1 MQAHTLKSFDV
12 ALNDLSDRINLM
24 YKLVR
29 KNLRQC
35 QKSFKDQD
43 VELAEII
50 IQRETMLN
58 DLEVAIDE
66 AARQLIVHHQPA
78 ASDLRFVFAAT
89 KIVTDLERMGDLT
102 INIAKTIQ
110 RLNASEHN
118 VPMVFGTLSE
128 LVIDQI
134 KLSRCAFLNRDP
146 HVAAQAIEHDDLIDA
161 QFVNDQRTLLTH
173 MAENPSLI
181 SQCMQLSTCLKQLE
195 RIGDHAVNTAEMVIY
210 MIVGREAR
218 HISQEELA
226 ALVGE
231 DEDEESA

>member
-12 ALNDLSDRINLM
+12 ALNDLSARINLM

-29 KNLRQC
+29 KNVRQC
-35 QKSFKDQD
+35 QKAFKDHD
-43 VELAEII
+43 VELVESIL
-50 IQRETMLN
+50 QREAMLN

-102 INIAKTIQ
+102 INVAKTIQ
-110 RLNASEHN
+110 RLNASEGD

-128 LVIDQI
+128 LVIEQI
-134 KLSRCAFLNRDP
+134 KLARRAFLNRDP
-146 HVAAQAIEHDDLIDA
+146 QLAAQAIEHDDLIDA
-161 QFVNDQRTLLTH
+161 QFANDQRALLTY
-173 MAENPSLI
+173 MAENPALI
-181 SQCMQLSTCLKQLE
+181 SHCMQLSTCLKQLE
-195 RIGDHAVNTAEMVIY
+195 RVGDHAVNTAEMVVY
-210 MIVGREAR
+210 MVVGREAR
-218 HISQEELA
+218 HISQDELL

-231 DEDEESA
+231 DEDEE

>member
-12 ALNDLSDRINLM
+12 ALDDLSDRINLM

-29 KNLRQC
+29 KNVRQC
-35 QKSFKDQD
+35 QKAFKDHD
-43 VELAEII
+43 VVLAEII
-50 IQRETMLN
+50 IKREAMLN

-102 INIAKTIQ
+102 TNIARTIQ
-110 RLNASEHN
+110 RLNASEYN

-128 LVIDQI
+128 LVIEQI
-134 KLSRCAFLNRDP
+134 KLSRRAFSNRDQ

-161 QFVNDQRTLLTH
+161 QFVNDQRTLLTY
-173 MAENPSLI
+173 MAENPALI
-181 SQCMQLSTCLKQLE
+181 SHCMQLSTCLKQLE

-210 MIVGREAR
+210 MVVGREAR
-218 HISQEELA
+218 HITQEELLM
-226 ALVGE
+226 LVGE
-231 DEDEESA
+231 DEDDE